1 MKIIFKLKIFQSLMN
16 NKMNLIHL
24 FLNNQNTILNKMG
37 NSSSDAVI
45 KTFRTENLLYTLP
58 DNNYYKIIGEEEHV
72 LNIGIL
78 RNIKLE
84 TINPQ
89 EFPSTNDYYI
99 EKYDGK
105 KIYLGVNTF
114 AIKNKKYMTIISTD
128 VYEFN
133 KILHEQFP

>member
-1 MKIIFKLKIFQSLMN
+1 LN
-16 NKMNLIHL
+16 NK
-24 FLNNQNTILNKMG
+24 NTISNKIG
-37 NSSSDAVI
+37 NSNDAVI
-45 KTFRTENLLYTLP
+45 KTYRTDNLFYTLP
-58 DNNYYKIIGEEEHV
+58 DNKYYKIVGEEENV

-78 RNIKLE
+78 RNMKLE

-89 EFPSTNDYYI
+89 DFPSKNDYYI

-105 KIYLGVNTF
+105 KIYLGANTF

-133 KILHEQFP
+133 KILHEQLP

>member
-24 FLNNQNTILNKMG
+24 FLNNQNTIINKVG
-37 NSSSDAVI
+37 NSSDAVI

-99 EKYDGK
+99 EKFEGE